1 MTENARAKSR
11 AATRP
16 VTYAALLRSV
26 NVGGNNQIQMAKLKA
41 TFERLGFAG
50 VRTFIA
56 SGNVIFRSGETD
68 AARLVE
74 KIQAA
79 IESDFGVKIK
89 VALRDLKAMG
99 KLVKAIPPAWVNDKQ
114 MRCDVMFLWKEID
127 SRSVLKELP
136 INPALEDVK
145 YVPGAVLWRIDRDKV
160 TRSRMSRII
169 GTKLYQQITVRN
181 LNTVRKLYALMLED
195 ES

>member
-1 MTENARAKSR
+1 MTENARAKPR
-11 AATRP
+11 TKTRP

-26 NVGGNNQIQMAKLKA
+26 NVGGNNPIAMAKLKA

-56 SGNVIFRSGETD
+56 SGNVIFRTGETD
-68 AARLVE
+68 EARLVR
-74 KIQAA
+74 KIEAA
-79 IESDFGVKIK
+79 IEADFRVKIK
-89 VALRDLKAMG
+89 VLLRDVRAMG
-99 KLVKAIPPAWVNDKQ
+99 KLVRTISPAWVNDKQ

-181 LNTVRKLYALMLED
+181 LNTVRKLYARMLE
-195 ES
+195 EQ